1 MFSNQKVSLHEN
13 KPDNSNTVSVTH
25 EKVTTMVVKDV
36 DRTTEIGIVVM
47 ITDLIRDETSR
58 LEMQVEAF
66 HPETG
71 VKLLHGVIDC
81 LISSGKK

>member
-1 MFSNQKVSLHEN
+1 MFSNLKVNLHGN
-13 KPDNSNTVSVTH
+13 KQGNSNIINVTH

-47 ITDLIRDETSR
+47 IIELIRDEISHP
-58 LEMQVEAF
+58 EMRVEAF
-66 HPETG
+66 HPEIG